1 MSNSLKTFGII
12 GGTLLGIFLIA
23 SCAGLVYLGD
33 QAPETSIYSG
43 RQIPQK
49 YLDIVQ
55 ELNLIEPDEEI
66 RFFYS
71 DALLDIKE
79 GLYFVTDKHLVL
91 YSAEWAEPE
100 TIISLDEIT
109 DLSVNYNSSF
119 FEDSMV
125 FVSTASGIETTFPI
139 SS

>member
-33 QAPETSIYSG
+33 QAPETSIYTG

-66 RFFYS
+66 RFFIQMRCS
-71 DALLDIKE
+71 TLRK
-79 GLYFVTDKHLVL
+79 
-91 YSAEWAEPE
+91 
-100 TIISLDEIT
+100 
-109 DLSVNYNSSF
+109 
-119 FEDSMV
+119 DS
-125 FVSTASGIETTFPI
+125 I
-139 SS
+139 SSRISTWCCIPQSGPNLKPLSLLMKLRT